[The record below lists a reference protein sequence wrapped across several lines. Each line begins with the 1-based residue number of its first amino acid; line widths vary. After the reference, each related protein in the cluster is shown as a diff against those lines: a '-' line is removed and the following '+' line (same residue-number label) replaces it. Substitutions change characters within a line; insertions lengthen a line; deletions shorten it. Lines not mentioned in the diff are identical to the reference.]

1 MSKNLNLSSGELLAW
16 RKARWLARFDL
27 VYLCNEILGY
37 VDVSTKVHGGLIRT
51 LQDFPKPTRDQF
63 EQNDQYVG
71 NKWIYKPIYT
81 LKEFVALGGKK
92 RRLILDSRG
101 HLKTTINCQAHT
113 IQWLLN
119 YPDAAIHI
127 IQSNLDKG
135 NMIVD
140 EIRDHFRYN
149 PKLRQV
155 FPELC
160 PQKSINDFGKVG
172 QFDIRKLYDIT
183 SMRKEPSVLAGS
195 IDKGTAG
202 LHFDVMKFSDIVDP
216 NNCFG
221 DQLEKVAKS
230 FYMAEN
236 LLVAPSYWI
245 DVEGTRYNFGDVYG
259 KIIDSYE
266 KAKAQNRE
274 PEYLMYVRACFER
287 DTGKESPKYIPEE
300 QALPFK
306 KDENGKRVPV
316 WGERFPLQKLEEME
330 RTDPTI
336 FSCTPAWAK
345 ILKAD
350 WTEVNISEIKV
361 GDSIIGFN
369 NVEIPDTRP
378 KLITSNVKSVFSKI
392 DDVYKISLSNGE
404 SVFCTLDHK
413 WYMGKRGDKKKLYDV
428 PKIGRNI
435 KKVLNKFPE
444 YTKEQ
449 WAAFYW
455 LCGML
460 DGEGALRHGAIILHQ
475 SDWNMGVCNKIDE
488 VLALLNISY
497 KKGKNAR
504 NHEKWKDSYYWILQG
519 GRDLW
524 RLFAVH
530 GILGKKD
537 LVYKNLEKHS
547 THFGKKVKIVDIQY
561 HSTEEVFA
569 LETETGNYI
578 SQGYA
583 SSNSQQLNF
592 PIGGLDGQ
600 ILFPVDPKENYPALI
615 SEDNYKQ
622 NVRITNIEISVDTAE
637 TIGGR
642 SDYTAMSVCAWA
654 KSGRA
659 FIVDILHG
667 KFLPDQIVTNLFFLY
682 QKWNKSKISP
692 VTAIK
697 IEETGFVRG
706 LNAAIGREEEIRQI
720 KLPLQFLKRDTS
732 LSKTERIL
740 KTLQPWYVH
749 REIRFLDNIPAL
761 EALKREL
768 IQFPNSPHDD
778 ILDSLSD
785 FFNGK
790 EYFGRS
796 EARPEPSIYKDK
808 SMEIAYGIISP
819 FDEDFGNLP
828 PNATTAGISRIPW

>member
-1 MSKNLNLSSGELLAW
+1 MSKNLNLSAGELLAW
-16 RKARWLARFDL
+16 KKARWLARFDL

-37 VDVSTKVHGGLIRT
+37 VDVSNKVHGGLIKT
-51 LQDFPKPTRDQF
+51 LQQFPKPTREQF
-63 EQNDQYVG
+63 EENDIYAN
-71 NKWIYKPIYT
+71 NKWTYKPIHT
-81 LKEFVALGGKK
+81 LKEFVALPGKR

-113 IQWLLN
+113 VQWLLN

-160 PQKSINDFGKVG
+160 PQRSINDFGKVG

-259 KIIDSYE
+259 KLIESYE
-266 KAKAQNRE
+266 TAKKQDRE
-274 PEYLMYVRACFER
+274 PEYAMYVRACFER
-287 DTGKESPKYIPEE
+287 DTGTEPPKYTPEE

-306 KDENGKRVPV
+306 KDEKGKRIPV

-336 FSCTPAWAK
+336 FSA
-345 ILKAD
+345 
-350 WTEVNISEIKV
+350 
-361 GDSIIGFN
+361 
-369 NVEIPDTRP
+369 
-378 KLITSNVKSVFSKI
+378 
-392 DDVYKISLSNGE
+392 
-404 SVFCTLDHK
+404 
-413 WYMGKRGDKKKLYDV
+413 
-428 PKIGRNI
+428 
-435 KKVLNKFPE
+435 
-444 YTKEQ
+444 
-449 WAAFYW
+449 
-455 LCGML
+455 
-460 DGEGALRHGAIILHQ
+460 
-475 SDWNMGVCNKIDE
+475 
-488 VLALLNISY
+488 
-497 KKGKNAR
+497 
-504 NHEKWKDSYYWILQG
+504 
-519 GRDLW
+519 
-524 RLFAVH
+524 
-530 GILGKKD
+530 
-537 LVYKNLEKHS
+537 
-547 THFGKKVKIVDIQY
+547 
-561 HSTEEVFA
+561 
-569 LETETGNYI
+569 
-578 SQGYA
+578 
-583 SSNSQQLNF
+583 QQLNF

-600 ILFPVDPKENYPALI
+600 ILFPVDPKDNYPALI
-615 SEDNYKQ
+615 SEENYKQ
-622 NVRITNIEISVDTAE
+622 NVRISNIEISVDTAE

-642 SDYTAMSVCAWA
+642 SDYTSMSVCAWA

-659 FIVDILHG
+659 YIVDILHG
-667 KFLPDQIVTNLFFLY
+667 KFLPDQIVSNLFFLY
-682 QKWNKSKISP
+682 AKWNKSKISP
-692 VTAIK
+692 VTSIK

-706 LNAAIGREEEIRQI
+706 LNAAIGREEEIRKM
-720 KLPLQFLKRDTS
+720 KLPLQFIKRDTS

-740 KTLQPWYVH
+740 KTLQPWYVN

-761 EALKREL
+761 EALKKEL

-778 ILDSLSD
+778 ILDSLAD

-790 EYFGRS
+790 EYFGRT
-796 EARPEPSIYKDK
+796 EARPEPHIYKDK
-808 SMEIAYGIISP
+808 SMEIAYGLISP
-819 FDEDFGNLP
+819 WDDDFANMQPNGIPAGN
-828 PNATTAGISRIPW
+828 SRIPW